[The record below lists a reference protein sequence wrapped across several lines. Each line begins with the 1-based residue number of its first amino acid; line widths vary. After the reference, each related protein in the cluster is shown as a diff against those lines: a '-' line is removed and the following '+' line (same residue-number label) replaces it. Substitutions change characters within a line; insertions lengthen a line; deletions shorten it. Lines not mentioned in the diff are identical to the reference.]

1 MSGLAVPGSLSLAQT
16 SLDPMGDHDITAN
29 VSAQEFTADR
39 DAATAS
45 QAYVYYIMADFDI
58 NGSITHE
65 ASGAAGADD
74 SWSMSAIDIRS
85 ATATNPQLSL
95 PSASGVSVPA
105 GLITALDTDG
115 STAGTFAVSMS
126 VDLSDQGALSATASI
141 SGADVTS
148 SATAEDVLKA
158 QVVQW
163 QVNGAAAPSVDA
175 TTADQLTD
183 VLQASELATQY
194 SAELAAIEAA
204 YTLNVVASWSIAIS
218 AIAQTTNNVLSKHAR
233 NLNKTDA
240 NVFAAGAKIVASDTA
255 AFSVEIADYLGAAV
269 AVASGTVY
277 GVVQQS

>member
-74 SWSMSAIDIRS
+74 SWSMRAIDIRS
-85 ATATNPQLSL
+85 DSATNPQLAL

-141 SGADVTS
+141 GGADVGS
-148 SATAEDVLKA
+148 SAAEDVLEHRSFGSRLTVLRLLPWIPPPPINLLMSCKPA
-158 QVVQW
+158 C
-163 QVNGAAAPSVDA
+163 SV
-175 TTADQLTD
+175 LC
-183 VLQASELATQY
+183 
-194 SAELAAIEAA
+194 
-204 YTLNVVASWSIAIS
+204 
-218 AIAQTTNNVLSKHAR
+218 
-233 NLNKTDA
+233 
-240 NVFAAGAKIVASDTA
+240 
-255 AFSVEIADYLGAAV
+255 
-269 AVASGTVY
+269 
-277 GVVQQS
+277 